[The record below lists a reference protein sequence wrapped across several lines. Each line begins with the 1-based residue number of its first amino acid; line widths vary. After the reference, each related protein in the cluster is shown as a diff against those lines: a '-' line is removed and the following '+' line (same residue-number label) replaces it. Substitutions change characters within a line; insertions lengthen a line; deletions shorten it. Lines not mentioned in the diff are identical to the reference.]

1 MVCGRGS
8 AEENE
13 EGREVEEKKEEEE
26 EGEEGDKEDG
36 GRKRGDDGGLGGHS
50 KSAGE
55 AFCRVFYGKL

>member
-1 MVCGRGS
+1 MVEK
-8 AEENE
+8 EEKE
-13 EGREVEEKKEEEE
+13 EVE
-26 EGEEGDKEDG
+26 DKEDD

>member
-1 MVCGRGS
+1 MREKRS

-13 EGREVEEKKEEEE
+13 EGREEGKEEVEEK
-26 EGEEGDKEDG
+26 GEKEDS
-36 GRKRGDDGGLGGHS
+36 GRKRGDDGELGGHS